1 MHNQMDQ
8 LVTSQTDIYFVSK
21 QELKGTD
28 VIPTPQIAGKLIQQ
42 IMEGVNSLRKDYI
55 NQEKFDKKEGRR
67 ALGLY
72 VWSRSVQEGLAI
84 DLR

>member
-1 MHNQMDQ
+1 
-8 LVTSQTDIYFVSK
+8 
-21 QELKGTD
+21 
-28 VIPTPQIAGKLIQQ
+28 
-42 IMEGVNSLRKDYI
+42 MEGVNSLRKDYI

>member
-1 MHNQMDQ
+1 
-8 LVTSQTDIYFVSK
+8 
-21 QELKGTD
+21 
-28 VIPTPQIAGKLIQQ
+28 
-42 IMEGVNSLRKDYI
+42 MEGVNSLRKDYI

-72 VWSRSVQEGLAI
+72 VWSGSVQEGLAI